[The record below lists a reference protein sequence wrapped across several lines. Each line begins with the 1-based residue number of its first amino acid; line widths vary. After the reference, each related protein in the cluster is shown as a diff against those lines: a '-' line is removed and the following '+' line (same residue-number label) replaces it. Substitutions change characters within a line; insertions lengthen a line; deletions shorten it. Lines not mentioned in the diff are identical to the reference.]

1 MLECVMFQGPKGDTG
16 PDGAD
21 GKDGADVSEEP
32 IMLSIKVIYYLF
44 CQKQYCTSFSKS
56 MIIEFELL
64 E

>member
-44 CQKQYCTSFSKS
+44 CQKQLRHSARV
-56 MIIEFELL
+56 
-64 E
+64 